1 MIRVWEQ
8 VLLYK
13 QGLGRQ
19 VLLYN
24 HWSIILDSENF
35 CMNQLM
41 LNYVLFCFY
50 RVDIFDFQLSEW
62 FLFNTKLAIFHLSYY
77 HKELVMDDAY
87 FVIDKHGNLDFY
99 RFGSLKQ
106 HISHHSLVVFRW
118 DDKTEEKININ
129 ICSWWQTQSDDNFFC
144 ANVITMTSKKW

>member
-1 MIRVWEQ
+1 
-8 VLLYK
+8 
-13 QGLGRQ
+13 
-19 VLLYN
+19 
-24 HWSIILDSENF
+24 
-35 CMNQLM
+35 M

-106 HISHHSLVVFRW
+106 HISHHSEWF
-118 DDKTEEKININ
+118 
-129 ICSWWQTQSDDNFFC
+129 SDEM
-144 ANVITMTSKKW
+144 IKLKKK